1 MMLKIMPLEEK
12 IMKNIKKS
20 MSIFLAI
27 VMTFSILTLTVN
39 ATTLDIAEKDEECS
53 HNYNSVVTA
62 PTCTKY
68 GYTSFICSSCNDTY
82 YKDIVP
88 ATGHNYESTVVAPTC
103 TEQGYTKY
111 TCACGDTYIDEYV
124 DATGHR
130 PLISAYVNTI
140 PATCIKKGSYDI
152 VTYCIDCNTEI
163 NRVTERTPATGH
175 NYINGK
181 CENCGVED
189 VYYYNGTF
197 RIETPSRTEIRHR
210 DGIKLHAKMD
220 GTAPSGCY
228 IVWTADNDKFAT
240 TKLDNGKTLKIVSE
254 KRGTTVFTATLYS
267 NEGVVLDSDSIEMES
282 KAGLFQRIGSFFR
295 SIFNTTKLYE
305 N

>member
-1 MMLKIMPLEEK
+1 
-12 IMKNIKKS
+12 MKNIKKS

-103 TEQGYTKY
+103 TEQGYTTY
-111 TCACGDTYIDEYV
+111 TCACGDTYVDEYTDAVGHTPSAEEIV
-124 DATGHR
+124 DE
-130 PLISAYVNTI
+130 I
-140 PATCIKKGSYDI
+140 PATCIKRGTYYV
-152 VTYCIDCNTEI
+152 VTHCTVCDVETS
-163 NRVTERTPATGH
+163 RVQERTPATGH
-175 NYINGK
+175 NYVDGK

-210 DGIKLHAKMD
+210 DGIKLHAKID
-220 GTAPSGCY
+220 GNAPSGSY
-228 IVWTADNDKFAT
+228 IMWTADNNNFNT
-240 TKLDNGKTLKIVSE
+240 TKLNNGKTLKIVSE

-267 NEGVVLDSDSIEMES
+267 NEGNVLDTDTIEMNS
-282 KAGLFQRIGSFFR
+282 KAGFFQKIGSFFR
-295 SIFNTTKLYE
+295 SLFNNTVIYE